1 MFNRI
6 YREPGQPYG
15 RVILDCEDNCKIIF
29 LTIVGWVVEHGGE
42 VVSYYFIEALVS
54 SRPY

>member
-29 LTIVGWVVEHGGE
+29 LTIVGWVVEHGG
-42 VVSYYFIEALVS
+42 SFILFYGGVGK
-54 SRPY
+54 